1 MLRERLDLLAEKT
14 RVEDQKMAGPLQ
26 KENKNSYVAWRGD
39 KRIGS
44 RMSRDGIERRIDR
57 ILKREARA
65 DVDRDVDKY
74 VQHN

>member
-1 MLRERLDLLAEKT
+1 MKRMYRGFEVWAHT
-14 RVEDQKMAGPLQ
+14 G
-26 KENKNSYVAWRGD
+26 SYVAWRGD

-44 RMSRDGIERRIDR
+44 RMSRDGIERLIDR